1 MREIVK
7 VRASSN
13 GEITIAIPKDIRAV
27 VPLKA
32 GDKVLLTARGGL
44 ITIEQE
50 SPSKTK
56 KRGRGRA
63 G

>member
-32 GDKVLLTARGGL
+32 GDKVMLTARGRL
-44 ITIEQE
+44 ITIELEQPAK
-50 SPSKTK
+50 SR
-56 KRGRGRA
+56 RGSAGRT